1 MIVVATNRTLPMVS
15 GIISLALGLVALV
28 WPGITV
34 QVLAVIIGTF
44 LLAESLLS
52 FLVRRRTAIFTWSA
66 VLQGL
71 VGIVLALF
79 LIVLPGTAVR
89 VVVMIMA
96 VWLLLRGV
104 VQAILA
110 VWSRGISGAPLFVGL
125 IAAVSL
131 LVGALLILRPEAGV
145 VAFAW
150 LLGIY
155 AIVSGAISI
164 LWSRRAAQ
172 LTDGDAQT
180 RQVGPGA
187 RSEGETEPEDRSEP
201 EPGPEPTA
209 NRDDTP

>member
-1 MIVVATNRTLPMVS
+1 MVS

-52 FLVRRRTAIFTWSA
+52 FLVRRRNAFFTWSA

-71 VGIVLALF
+71 VGIVVALF

-89 VVVMIMA
+89 IVVMIMA
-96 VWLLLRGV
+96 IWLVLRGV
-104 VQAILA
+104 VQGVLA
-110 VWSRGISGAPLFVGL
+110 VWSRGIAGAPLFVGL

-155 AIVSGAISI
+155 AIVSGAVSI

-172 LTDGDAQT
+172 LTADDSAEAEQE
-180 RQVGPGA
+180 
-187 RSEGETEPEDRSEP
+187 S
-201 EPGPEPTA
+201 PT
-209 NRDDTP
+209 

>member
-52 FLVRRRTAIFTWSA
+52 FLVRRRTAMFTWSA

-71 VGIVLALF
+71 VGIVVALL

-104 VQAILA
+104 IQGVLA
-110 VWSRGISGAPLFVGL
+110 VWSREIRGAPLFVGL
-125 IAAVSL
+125 IAAISL

-155 AIVSGAISI
+155 AIVSGAVSI

-172 LTDGDAQT
+172 LAADDT
-180 RQVGPGA
+180 RAREVGPTA
-187 RSEGETEPEDRSEP
+187 TSESEFESASKGDTESTDDPESAP
-201 EPGPEPTA
+201 
-209 NRDDTP
+209 